1 MLTADLYWSFRSPY
15 SYLATRRIVAMEA
28 EYELSIKLRVVHPL
42 AIRAPEFFE
51 RSNPLMQAYVA
62 MDTRRVAE
70 YLNIPFMW
78 PQPDPV
84 VTDPTRR
91 KFAVE
96 QPYIFWL
103 SRLGVEAARQGRG
116 LAFANEVS
124 QVLWGGQVR
133 NWHLGEHLAGAASR
147 AKLELSKLES
157 NICLPGADHDSEIS
171 DNHRALTDAG
181 HWGVPTLVFQGEPF
195 FGQDRLEICLHR
207 MKQRGLLPRGE
218 YLQT

>member
-1 MLTADLYWSFRSPY
+1 MLTVDLYWSFRSPY

-28 EYELSIKLRVVHPL
+28 EYELNIRFRVVHPL

-70 YLNIPFMW
+70 FLDIPFVW

-84 VTDPTRR
+84 VVDATRR

-103 SRLGVEAARQGRG
+103 SRLGVEAARQSRG

-124 QVLWGGQVR
+124 QILWGGEVR
-133 NWHLGEHLAGAASR
+133 NWHESDHLARAAHR
-147 AKLELSKLES
+147 AGLSLTNLES
-157 NICLPGADHDSEIS
+157 AIHAGGADHDAEIS
-171 DNHRALTDAG
+171 DNHRALERVG
-181 HWGVPTLVFQGEPF
+181 HWGVPTLVFKGEPF
-195 FGQDRLEICLHR
+195 FGQDRVEMCMWR
-207 MKQRGLLPRGE
+207 MKKHGLVKRG
-218 YLQT
+218 